1 MKSFVMPSSFQGFI
15 TALRIDL
22 AANRTPLQTPL
33 SSIANGVIL
42 PAEISTSLSTHE
54 FFTRVHSL
62 SPRIAAFDCD
72 GTLWSGDAGSG
83 FMRWTM
89 DTGLISA
96 KQVEWLETRY
106 DGYNRG
112 EVSEAAICGEMVQVY
127 RGLSVDRMRHA
138 AREFFREHVE
148 SHIFPEMLTLVR
160 ELQQNNVAIWA
171 VSSTCDW
178 VIEEGV
184 RRFNIPP
191 DRVLATRVSSDNG
204 IVSDRVLDVPTG
216 VAKVAALHRA
226 GIAAP
231 DAVFGNSIHDAAM
244 LALARRAFP
253 VNPSP
258 ALLERSIAEDWPV
271 YYPASVAPLHNL

>member
-1 MKSFVMPSSFQGFI
+1 MKSFVMPSSFLGFI
-15 TALRIDL
+15 TAHRIDL
-22 AANRTPLQTPL
+22 AANRAPLQTLP
-33 SSIANGVIL
+33 SPIANGVIL
-42 PAEISTSLSTHE
+42 SPETSTRLSTPE

-62 SPRIAAFDCD
+62 TPQIAAFDCD

-83 FMRWTM
+83 FMRWTI

-96 KQVEWLETRY
+96 KQIAGLNAHY
-106 DGYNRG
+106 DAYNRG

-127 RGLSVDRMRHA
+127 CGLSVERMRHA
-138 AREFFREHVE
+138 AAEFFRDHIEP
-148 SHIFPEMLTLVR
+148 HIFPEMLTLVR
-160 ELQQNNVAIWA
+160 QLQQNNVEIWA

-204 IVSDRVLDVPTG
+204 IVSDRILDVPTG
-216 VAKVAALHRA
+216 EAKVAALHRA
-226 GIAAP
+226 GVNAP

-258 ALLERSIAEDWPV
+258 ALLERSIAEGWPV
-271 YYPASVAPLHNL
+271 YYPASVTPLPE